1 MLIARKQIELIKPAT
16 EYISLARA
24 KQHLRVLH
32 SNDDAYIT
40 DLLSGAFAIASK
52 YVGYSLLKSKW
63 QYGFDYLV
71 GQEAITNL
79 KQGFTIP
86 NGNYLRVFS
95 RIISIDALKYV
106 DENNVLQ
113 SFASGDWLVKPVLMS
128 DYGNSIYIVN
138 NPTSLT
144 DDNIRYIVEITEGFE
159 VADFPKSIEIAVLQ
173 LVQQYYDNRQAIVVG
188 VSQTEMSY
196 NFEYILDPFRIPN
209 FV

>member
-1 MLIARKQIELIKPAT
+1 MLIGRKQIELIEPAT
-16 EYISLARA
+16 DYISLARA

-40 DLLSGAFAIASK
+40 DLLTGAFSIASK

-71 GQEAITNL
+71 GQEAITDL
-79 KQGFTIP
+79 KKGFTIP
-86 NGNYLRVFS
+86 NGNYLRVYS

-106 DENNVLQ
+106 DENNDLQ
-113 SFASGDWLVKPVLMS
+113 SFASGDWVVKPVLMS
-128 DYGNSIYIVN
+128 DYGTSIYIEN

-144 DDNIRYIVEITEGFE
+144 DDNIRYIVELTEGFE

-188 VSQTEMSY
+188 TIQSAMDY